1 MRLARHAETGE
12 RVAVKIVPREVRRKL
27 GERSADPLAPLA
39 PVTDEKVLREIAI
52 LKKCQHPNVV
62 QLKEVIDDPHSRKI
76 FLILEYMARG
86 EVHWKDAAGH
96 PTLTVEE
103 TRRIIRDVVLGL
115 EFLHHQ
121 GIVHRDIKP
130 ANLLWDEDYNVKI
143 SDFGVS
149 HLSSVPTENDEA
161 ALAKT
166 AGSPAFFAPELC
178 LCGQGKK
185 GWPITK
191 AIDVWALGVTLYC
204 LLFGQPPFMADTEY
218 ALFNVIPYEDY
229 ALPATMG
236 ADAIPVGP
244 RAPRF
249 GPQAVPEQDAPPLP
263 MSCEARL
270 VRDLLDRLLEK
281 NPNKRI
287 TLEEVRHH
295 PWIVANLANADHWLQ
310 ETDPAQMPSVHV
322 SHEEVHGALTGLP
335 RLRKQMKQLRRR
347 LTETLSG
354 PRRVPSTPSDESGA
368 TSPSSTSSKQS
379 LVRLLRGSGALGRT
393 TTLPSRPKMPTRSQ
407 SERQPVSRATS
418 AGSLWLAPGMGDA
431 LEGTAAHGAGA
442 AAPDVLASAS
452 LPPTPGALPSAVMFA
467 PRLER
472 LRLDAGDGAQDWSD
486 DDDLDEDLE
495 SHSSGSRRSDAGG
508 ARACATNDTP

>member
-1 MRLARHAETGE
+1 M
-12 RVAVKIVPREVRRKL
+12 KIVPREVRRKL

-393 TTLPSRPKMPTRSQ
+393 TTLPARPKMPTRSQ